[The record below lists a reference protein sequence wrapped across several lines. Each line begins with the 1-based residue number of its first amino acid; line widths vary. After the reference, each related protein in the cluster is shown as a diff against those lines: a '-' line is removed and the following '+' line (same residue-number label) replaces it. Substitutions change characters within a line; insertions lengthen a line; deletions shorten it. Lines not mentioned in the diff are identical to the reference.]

1 MDRVKLDQFN
11 VYSRS
16 GNWGGDCAVSPRG
29 DPSTPLNT
37 LEPWFVD
44 ELARSVRTDPIA
56 TADLRRK
63 MAREGLTHPF
73 LTRVRDDRLQRQL
86 PHLLPGKQKA
96 ASASNLWRL
105 ASFPLK
111 TTQIHVSSDPDDFAH
126 CPYRADHVI
135 LREPAEIGRL
145 VDHLSTDTKRLR
157 QLQRLAPDYLKNPAL
172 QLPENRM
179 IPGHLSEL
187 FAAGKLFAV
196 ECRLT
201 AHSTAGETAN
211 ELPKPREMP
220 FPLSG
225 RVSRR
230 TVRQVKTW
238 IGIEL
243 YDEETGAS
251 VANERYRIVLPD
263 GSTQEGNLDENG
275 RAELDEIDFGVCKV
289 TFPDIHAKEWQ
300 PA

>member
-1 MDRVKLDQFN
+1 

-29 DPSTPLNT
+29 DPSTPLNQ

-56 TADLRRK
+56 TADVRRK

-73 LTRVRDDRLQRQL
+73 LHRVMDARLQRQL
-86 PHLLPGKQKA
+86 PHLLPGKRQ
-96 ASASNLWRL
+96 ASSSSNLWRL

-111 TTQIHVSSDPDDFAH
+111 TSQIHISAEPDDFSR
-126 CPYRADHVI
+126 CPYRADHTI
-135 LREPAEIGRL
+135 LHERVEIERL
-145 VDHLSTDTKRLR
+145 VDHLSTDIRRLR
-157 QLQRLAPDYLKNPAL
+157 QLQRLAPDYLENPGL
-172 QLPENRM
+172 QLPEDGM
-179 IPGHLSEL
+179 IPGRLLEV

-201 AHSTAGETAN
+201 VHSSPGEIAD
-211 ELPKPREMP
+211 ESRKPREMP
-220 FPLSG
+220 FPLSD
-225 RVSRR
+225 RVSKRE
-230 TVRQVKTW
+230 VQQVKTW

-243 YDEETGAS
+243 YDEDTGAPIP
-251 VANERYRIVLPD
+251 NERYRLVLPD

-275 RAELDEIDFGVCKV
+275 RAEVDEIDFGVCKV
-289 TFPDIHAKEWQ
+289 TFPDIHAKEWH